1 MASRVEFYLG
11 DRNPHVALELKDDW
25 GAAIKGQIDE
35 MIDAVDSER
44 EEANVL
50 RDAYLAREMRD
61 KYMEDYT
68 RHTTP
73 SGVEQL
79 ADVEFA
85 VDVLGGDLDPL
96 LRLGFDPSVARAV
109 NEGPLGPWGT
119 YHGSDAPWYEAIWGE
134 DVPESITRNVDA
146 LNPIDRNLSRE
157 EQAEVLRHEYR
168 HRGLNELRNSPS
180 RWKFDEQLRN
190 IMGEQIARGSGF
202 DVLPNVL
209 EENLNRAFD
218 RKYANTFIKGLSQLP
233 LPIDEVGEYPDNL
246 GWGDPEHYP
255 REEQTFIDLMNRV
268 ESEADDLLSIR
279 PSDWGYR

>member
-1 MASRVEFYLG
+1 MTSRAEFYLG
-11 DRNPHVALELKDDW
+11 DRHPQVGLEPKDDLGAVIDW
-25 GAAIKGQIDE
+25 DAAIQDQIEE
-35 MIDAVDSER
+35 MLEAIDTKR
-44 EEANVL
+44 EDDAM
-50 RDAYLAREMRD
+50 RDTRLSRQALD

-85 VDVLGGDLDPL
+85 VDVLGGDPDPL

-109 NEGPLGPWGT
+109 NEGPLGALGT
-119 YHGSDAPWYEAIWGE
+119 YHGGDAQWYEDIWGE
-134 DVPESITRNVDA
+134 DIPESITRNVDY
-146 LNPIDRNLSRE
+146 LNPMDRNLSSE
-157 EQAEVLRHEYR
+157 EQADVLRHEYR
-168 HRGLNELRNSPS
+168 HRAYNELRNSRN

-190 IMGEQIARGSGF
+190 IMGEQISRGSGS
-202 DVLPNVL
+202 DVLPNYL

-218 RKYANTFIKGLSQLP
+218 QKYAKTFIKREIPSGS
-233 LPIDEVGEYPDNL
+233 EYPYNL
-246 GWGDPEHYP
+246 SWGIPEHYP

>member
-1 MASRVEFYLG
+1 MASRAEFYLG
-11 DRNPHVALELKDDW
+11 DRHPQVGLEPKDDW
-25 GAAIKGQIDE
+25 GDAIDWNASIQDQIEE
-35 MIDAVDSER
+35 MLEAIDTKR
-44 EEANVL
+44 EDDAM
-50 RDAYLAREMRD
+50 RDTRLARETQD
-61 KYMEDYT
+61 KYMEDYK

-85 VDVLGGDLDPL
+85 VDVLGGDPDPL

-109 NEGPLGPWGT
+109 NEGPLGTLGT

-134 DVPESITRNVDA
+134 DVPESITRNVDF
-146 LNPIDRNLSRE
+146 LNPMGRNLSHE

-168 HRGLNELRNSPS
+168 HRAYNELRNSRN

-190 IMGEQIARGSGF
+190 IMGEQISREGES

-218 RKYANTFIKGLSQLP
+218 QKYAKTFIKRDVP
-233 LPIDEVGEYPDNL
+233 LGYEYPDNL
-246 GWGDPEHYP
+246 GWGVREHYP
-255 REEQTFIDLMNRV
+255 REEQTFIDLMNRL